1 MVTIFSLVWGCVVW
15 GGRSRLGRVSADWSL
30 ASAAGRE
37 LLLEVVGALEAVVV
51 ALQVA
56 RAGTDPTL
64 AIEEAVRR
72 VARARRRVEGERS
85 AG

>member
-1 MVTIFSLVWGCVVW
+1 M
-15 GGRSRLGRVSADWSL
+15 SADWSL
-30 ASAAGRE
+30 QSAAGRE
-37 LLLEVVGALEAVVV
+37 LLLEVVGALEAVIV

-56 RAGTDPTL
+56 RAGADPTL

-72 VARARRRVEGERS
+72 VARARRQVEGERS